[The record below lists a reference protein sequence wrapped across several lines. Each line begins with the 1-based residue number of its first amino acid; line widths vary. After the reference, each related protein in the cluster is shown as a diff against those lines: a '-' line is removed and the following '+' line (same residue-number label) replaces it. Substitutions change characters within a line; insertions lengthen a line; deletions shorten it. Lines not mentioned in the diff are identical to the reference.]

1 MHCEICGDTPVTK
14 TLAGLAFACENCCA
28 TLRPAAPPRLDI
40 CQNCNRTDN
49 AGSWGNG
56 LDGRRLCNTHYTQEP
71 QPAEYCRARAQ
82 LILAKAVAMDPAI
95 GRRHTGPTNDPL
107 WLDQVTAALAKW
119 GATPL
124 FEPTHRLEQDSG
136 NSP

>member
-1 MHCEICGDTPVTK
+1 MGALHPHQALDTPAVRTCMLCEICGDTPVTK
-14 TLAGLAFACENCCA
+14 TLAGLAFACENCCEA
-28 TLRPAAPPRLDI
+28 LRPAAPARLDI
-40 CQNCNRTDN
+40 CRDCNRSNN

-95 GRRHTGPTNDPL
+95 GRRHTGPANDPL
-107 WLDQVTAALAKW
+107 
-119 GATPL
+119 
-124 FEPTHRLEQDSG
+124 
-136 NSP
+136 